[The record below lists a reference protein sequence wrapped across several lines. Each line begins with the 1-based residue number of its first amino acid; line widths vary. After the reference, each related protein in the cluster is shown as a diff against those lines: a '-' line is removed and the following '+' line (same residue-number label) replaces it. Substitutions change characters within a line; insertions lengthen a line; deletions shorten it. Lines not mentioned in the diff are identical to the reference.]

1 MVSSIQVHKIHLA
14 VHGVQPDPLVIS
26 ANDCVSWV
34 WRDDKSFSVQEIL
47 QPDGDAGK
55 TVLHNSEDA
64 YKRYD
69 VSNNERSLLLVKK
82 MSKLCE

>member
-1 MVSSIQVHKIHLA
+1 M
-14 VHGVQPDPLVIS
+14 
-26 ANDCVSWV
+26 
-34 WRDDKSFSVQEIL
+34 QEIL

-69 VSNNERSLLLVKK
+69 VSNNERRLPLVKRDPNCLNSNC
-82 MSKLCE
+82 MHVLFCF